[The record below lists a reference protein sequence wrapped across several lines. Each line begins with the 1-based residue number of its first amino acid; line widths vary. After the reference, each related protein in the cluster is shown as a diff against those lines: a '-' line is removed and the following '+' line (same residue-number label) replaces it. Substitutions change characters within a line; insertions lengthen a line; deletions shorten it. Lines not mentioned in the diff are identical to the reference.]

1 MFEGAGEIGAEEGDS
16 PKVSP
21 SAENLFFLVCQLLAE
36 SFILP
41 LSFSGG
47 RRFAFEIECG
57 NWQMQAIGVY
67 LGRRKLEILDHSE
80 PEIHR
85 DDAVKVRCLE
95 VGVCRTDREICSFV
109 YGEPPSGSDYLIL
122 GHESLGEVVEVG
134 TAVQNLKAGDLVVPS
149 VRRPCGRLACRPC
162 RDGLQDFCS
171 TGEFVERGIK
181 AEHGFMAEKYVERER
196 FMYAVPQHLRDLA
209 VLAEPLTIAEKAITQ
224 AWQIQERLPWVAAEK
239 RRRPQGA
246 GLKAV
251 VIGTGPIGILG
262 AMKLRLEGFDT
273 YVYSRSPKPNPKA
286 DLVESIGAE
295 YLSSSEC
302 SVAEL
307 AERIGN
313 IDLVY
318 EAVGIPPL
326 AYEVLSVLGINGI
339 FIFTGI
345 PTPHPPLKVEADRIM
360 RNVVL
365 KNQLILGTVNAD
377 AAAFKAALS
386 DLDRFLRRWPQ
397 AAHSVITGRFGVE
410 ACRRLLLG
418 RAQGIKNVI
427 QFT

>member
-1 MFEGAGEIGAEEGDS
+1 
-16 PKVSP
+16 
-21 SAENLFFLVCQLLAE
+21 
-36 SFILP
+36 
-41 LSFSGG
+41 
-47 RRFAFEIECG
+47 
-57 NWQMQAIGVY
+57 MQAIGVY
-67 LGRRKLEILDHSE
+67 PGKRKLEILDHSE
-80 PEIHR
+80 PEIRR

-109 YGEPPSGSDYLIL
+109 YGEPPPGSDYLIL

-134 TAVQNLKAGDLVVPS
+134 AAIQNLQAGDLVVPS
-149 VRRPCGRLACRPC
+149 VRRPCGHSTCRPC

-181 AEHGFMAEKYVERER
+181 ADHGFMAEEYVERER
-196 FMYAVPQHLRDLA
+196 FLHTVPQDLRELA
-209 VLAEPLTIAEKAITQ
+209 VLVEPLTIAEKAVAQVWQTQ
-224 AWQIQERLPWVAAEK
+224 KRLPWIAAESDGT
-239 RRRPQGA
+239 PQGD

-262 AMKLRLEGFDT
+262 AMKLRIEGFDT
-273 YVYSRSPKPNPKA
+273 YVYSRLKKPNPKA
-286 DLVESIGAE
+286 ELVEAVGAE

-318 EAVGIPPL
+318 EAVGVPRL
-326 AYEVLSVLGINGI
+326 AYEVLSVLGTNGI
-339 FIFTGI
+339 FVFTGI
-345 PTPHPPLKVEADRIM
+345 PAPHPPLEVEADNIM

-377 AAAFKAALS
+377 AAAFKAALA

-410 ACRRLLLG
+410 ACHQLLLG
-418 RAQGIKNVI
+418 RVQGIKNVI
-427 QFT
+427 QFA

>member
-1 MFEGAGEIGAEEGDS
+1 
-16 PKVSP
+16 
-21 SAENLFFLVCQLLAE
+21 
-36 SFILP
+36 
-41 LSFSGG
+41 
-47 RRFAFEIECG
+47 
-57 NWQMQAIGVY
+57 MQAIGVY
-67 LGRRKLEILDHSE
+67 PGKRKLEILDHSE
-80 PEIHR
+80 PEIRR
-85 DDAVKVRCLE
+85 DDTVKVRCLE

-109 YGEPPSGSDYLIL
+109 YGEPPAGSDYLIL

-149 VRRPCGRLACRPC
+149 VRRPCERLACRPC
-162 RDGLQDFCS
+162 QDGLQDFCS

-181 AEHGFMAEKYVERER
+181 AEHGFMAEEYVERER
-196 FMYAVPQHLRDLA
+196 FLYAVPQHLREIA
-209 VLAEPLTIAEKAITQ
+209 VLVEPLTIAEKAISQ
-224 AWQIQERLPWVAAEK
+224 VWQIQERLPWVEAKSDGA
-239 RRRPQGA
+239 PQGA

-262 AMKLRLEGFDT
+262 AMKLRIEGFNT
-273 YVYSRSPKPNPKA
+273 YVYSRSKRPNPKA
-286 DLVESIGAE
+286 ELVEGIGAE

-318 EAVGIPPL
+318 EAVGIPHL
-326 AYEVLSVLGINGI
+326 AYEVLSVLGTNGI
-339 FIFTGI
+339 FVFTGI
-345 PTPHPPLKVEADRIM
+345 PASYPSLKVEADRIM

-377 AAAFKAALS
+377 AATFKAALA
-386 DLDRFLRRWPQ
+386 DLDRFLRRWPE

-410 ACRRLLLG
+410 ACHQLLLG
-418 RAQGIKNVI
+418 KAQGIKKVI
-427 QFT
+427 QFA

>member
-1 MFEGAGEIGAEEGDS
+1 
-16 PKVSP
+16 
-21 SAENLFFLVCQLLAE
+21 
-36 SFILP
+36 
-41 LSFSGG
+41 
-47 RRFAFEIECG
+47 
-57 NWQMQAIGVY
+57 MQAIVVY
-67 LGRRKLEILDHSE
+67 PGKRKLEILDHSE
-80 PEIHR
+80 PEIRR

-109 YGEPPSGSDYLIL
+109 YGEPPPGSDYLIL

-134 TAVQNLKAGDLVVPS
+134 AAVQNLQAGDLVVPS

-181 AEHGFMAEKYVERER
+181 ADHGFMAEEYVEREC
-196 FMYAVPQHLRDLA
+196 FLYTVPQHLREIA
-209 VLAEPLTIAEKAITQ
+209 VLVELLTIAEKAVAQVWQTQ
-224 AWQIQERLPWVAAEK
+224 KRLPWFAEK
-239 RRRPQGA
+239 IDGDPQGV

-262 AMKLRLEGFDT
+262 AMKLMIEGFDT
-273 YVYSRSPKPNPKA
+273 YVYSRLKKPNPKA
-286 DLVESIGAE
+286 DLVEAVGAE

-318 EAVGIPPL
+318 EAVGVPRL
-326 AYEVLSVLGINGI
+326 AYEVLSVLGTNGI
-339 FIFTGI
+339 FVFTGI
-345 PTPHPPLKVEADRIM
+345 PAPHPPLEVEADNIM

-377 AAAFKAALS
+377 AAAFKAALA

-410 ACRRLLLG
+410 ACHQLLLG

-427 QFT
+427 QFA